1 MAAAEA
7 ESHHEFFDK
16 GDGQDISLLSSR
28 ELDWKQWEYRA
39 GQSTL
44 SVSLTEVGNAVWRE
58 RDGRVCQADP
68 EQQHHRQP
76 LATPGHRVTHTRHCL
91 ASKQPGQPGNEP
103 QAKGGHLLG

>member
-44 SVSLTEVGNAVWRE
+44 SVSLTEVGNAVWRKGMGE
-58 RDGRVCQADP
+58 SARWTQNSSTTDSLWQLQA
-68 EQQHHRQP
+68 
-76 LATPGHRVTHTRHCL
+76 TG
-91 ASKQPGQPGNEP
+91 
-103 QAKGGHLLG
+103 